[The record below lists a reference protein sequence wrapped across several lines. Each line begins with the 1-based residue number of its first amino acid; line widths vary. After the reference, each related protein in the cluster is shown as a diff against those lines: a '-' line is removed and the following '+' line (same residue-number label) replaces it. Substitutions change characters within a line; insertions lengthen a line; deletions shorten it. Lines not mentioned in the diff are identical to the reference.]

1 MMYFPHRLT
10 SMLTQLDYGTQII
23 GFKVSFKQGN
33 DYYETPL
40 VSKTFSV
47 VSGPGQSYQ
56 SSGSSSSSSGSNGAS
71 QTPSLVTCLT
81 SIILIIVVI
90 VVGCT
95 VLYTVEK
102 TAEGIM
108 SKDVI
113 VTQNVSKTY
122 GKPPLQVFALRET
135 NLQIEQGDYIAIIG
149 PSGSGKSTLMNLLGC
164 LDKPTTGNIFIDG
177 KDVST
182 LNENE
187 LARIRREKIGFIFQ
201 KYNLIPTLNALENVE
216 LSMGFAGVDSQT
228 RTAKAKQLLELV
240 ELSKR
245 LTHKPSEM
253 SGGEQQR
260 VAIARAL
267 ANNPSIILAD
277 EPTGNVDT
285 KSGENIMNILE
296 EVNRKGETI
305 IVVTHN
311 MAIAQR
317 AKRVLRIQDG
327 VVKEEHV

>member
-1 MMYFPHRLT
+1 
-10 SMLTQLDYGTQII
+10 
-23 GFKVSFKQGN
+23 
-33 DYYETPL
+33 
-40 VSKTFSV
+40 
-47 VSGPGQSYQ
+47 
-56 SSGSSSSSSGSNGAS
+56 
-71 QTPSLVTCLT
+71 
-81 SIILIIVVI
+81 
-90 VVGCT
+90 
-95 VLYTVEK
+95 
-102 TAEGIM
+102 M

-135 NLQIEQGDYIAIIG
+135 NLQIKQGDYIAIIG

-164 LDKPTTGNIFIDG
+164 LDKPTSGNIFIDG
-177 KDVST
+177 NDVST

-216 LSMGFAGVDSQT
+216 LSMGFAGVDSQV
-228 RTAKAKQLLELV
+228 RTAKAKKLLEMV

-267 ANNPSIILAD
+267 ANSPSIILAD
-277 EPTGNVDT
+277 EPTGNIDT
-285 KSGENIMNILE
+285 KSGDNIMNILE

-317 AKRVLRIQDG
+317 ANRVLRIQDG
-327 VVKEEHV
+327 VVQEGHV

>member
-1 MMYFPHRLT
+1 M
-10 SMLTQLDYGTQII
+10 
-23 GFKVSFKQGN
+23 
-33 DYYETPL
+33 
-40 VSKTFSV
+40 
-47 VSGPGQSYQ
+47 
-56 SSGSSSSSSGSNGAS
+56 
-71 QTPSLVTCLT
+71 
-81 SIILIIVVI
+81 
-90 VVGCT
+90 
-95 VLYTVEK
+95 EK
-102 TAEGIM
+102 TADGMM
-108 SKDVI
+108 STDVI
-113 VTQNVSKTY
+113 VTENLSKTY
-122 GKPPLQVFALRET
+122 GKPPLQVFALRQT
-135 NLQIEQGDYIAIIG
+135 NLYIKQGDYIAIIG

-164 LDKPTTGNIFIDG
+164 LDKPTSGKIFIDG
-177 KDVST
+177 FDVSR

-216 LSMGFAGVDSQT
+216 LSMGFAGVDSQL
-228 RTAKAKQLLELV
+228 RTENARKLLEMV
-240 ELSKR
+240 DLSKR

-285 KSGENIMNILE
+285 RSGENIMSILE
-296 EVNRKGETI
+296 EINRKGETV

-311 MAIAQR
+311 MMIAQR

-327 VVKEEHV
+327 MVTEKYV

>member
-1 MMYFPHRLT
+1 M
-10 SMLTQLDYGTQII
+10 
-23 GFKVSFKQGN
+23 
-33 DYYETPL
+33 
-40 VSKTFSV
+40 
-47 VSGPGQSYQ
+47 
-56 SSGSSSSSSGSNGAS
+56 
-71 QTPSLVTCLT
+71 
-81 SIILIIVVI
+81 
-90 VVGCT
+90 
-95 VLYTVEK
+95 EK

-122 GKPPLQVFALRET
+122 GKPPLQVYALRET
-135 NLQIEQGDYIAIIG
+135 NLQIKQGDYIAIIG

-164 LDKPTTGNIFIDG
+164 LDKPTSGNIFIDG
-177 KDVST
+177 SDVST

-216 LSMGFAGVDSQT
+216 LSMGFAGVDSQV
-228 RTAKAKQLLELV
+228 RTEKAKKLLEMV

-267 ANNPSIILAD
+267 ANSPSIILAD

-285 KSGENIMNILE
+285 KSGDNIMNILE

-327 VVKEEHV
+327 VVQEGHV

>member
-1 MMYFPHRLT
+1 M
-10 SMLTQLDYGTQII
+10 I
-23 GFKVSFKQGN
+23 
-33 DYYETPL
+33 
-40 VSKTFSV
+40 
-47 VSGPGQSYQ
+47 
-56 SSGSSSSSSGSNGAS
+56 
-71 QTPSLVTCLT
+71 
-81 SIILIIVVI
+81 
-90 VVGCT
+90 
-95 VLYTVEK
+95 
-102 TAEGIM
+102 
-108 SKDVI
+108 SKDII

-135 NLQIEQGDYIAIIG
+135 NLQIKQGAYIAIIG

-164 LDKPTTGNIFIDG
+164 LDKPTSGKIFIDSN
-177 KDVST
+177 DVST

-201 KYNLIPTLNALENVE
+201 KYNLIPTLNAVENVE
-216 LSMGFAGVDSQT
+216 LSMGFAGVDSQQ
-228 RTAKAKQLLELV
+228 RTARAKTLLEMV
-240 ELSKR
+240 DLSKR

-267 ANNPSIILAD
+267 ANHPSIILAD
-277 EPTGNVDT
+277 EPTGNIDT

-311 MAIAQR
+311 LTIAQR
-317 AKRVLRIQDG
+317 AKRILQIQDG
-327 VVKEEHV
+327 IVKEEHV

>member
-1 MMYFPHRLT
+1 
-10 SMLTQLDYGTQII
+10 
-23 GFKVSFKQGN
+23 
-33 DYYETPL
+33 
-40 VSKTFSV
+40 
-47 VSGPGQSYQ
+47 
-56 SSGSSSSSSGSNGAS
+56 
-71 QTPSLVTCLT
+71 
-81 SIILIIVVI
+81 
-90 VVGCT
+90 
-95 VLYTVEK
+95 
-102 TAEGIM
+102 M

-113 VTQNVSKTY
+113 VTENVSKIY

-135 NLQIEQGDYIAIIG
+135 NLHIKKGDYIAIIG

-164 LDKPTTGNIFIDG
+164 LDKPTTGSIFIDG
-177 KDVST
+177 NDVST

-228 RTAKAKQLLELV
+228 RTIKAKQLLELV

-267 ANNPSIILAD
+267 ANDPSIILAD
-277 EPTGNVDT
+277 EPTGNVDS

-327 VVKEEHV
+327 IVKEDHV

>member
-1 MMYFPHRLT
+1 
-10 SMLTQLDYGTQII
+10 
-23 GFKVSFKQGN
+23 
-33 DYYETPL
+33 
-40 VSKTFSV
+40 
-47 VSGPGQSYQ
+47 
-56 SSGSSSSSSGSNGAS
+56 
-71 QTPSLVTCLT
+71 
-81 SIILIIVVI
+81 
-90 VVGCT
+90 
-95 VLYTVEK
+95 VEK
-102 TAEGIM
+102 TAEEIM

-113 VTQNVSKTY
+113 VTQNISKTY
-122 GKPPLQVFALRET
+122 GKPPLQVYALRET
-135 NLQIEQGDYIAIIG
+135 NLHIKKGDYIAIIG

-164 LDKPTTGNIFIDG
+164 LDKPSSGNIIIDG
-177 KDVST
+177 SDVST

-216 LSMGFAGVDSQT
+216 LSMGFAGFDSQT
-228 RTAKAKQLLELV
+228 RTKKAKQLLEMV

-285 KSGENIMNILE
+285 KSGDNIMRILE
-296 EVNRKGETI
+296 EVNNRGETI

-327 VVKEEHV
+327 EVREEHV

>member
-1 MMYFPHRLT
+1 M
-10 SMLTQLDYGTQII
+10 
-23 GFKVSFKQGN
+23 
-33 DYYETPL
+33 
-40 VSKTFSV
+40 
-47 VSGPGQSYQ
+47 
-56 SSGSSSSSSGSNGAS
+56 
-71 QTPSLVTCLT
+71 
-81 SIILIIVVI
+81 
-90 VVGCT
+90 
-95 VLYTVEK
+95 EK
-102 TAEGIM
+102 TKEGVM

-113 VTQNVSKTY
+113 VTENISKTY

-135 NLQIEQGDYIAIIG
+135 NLHIKQGDYIAIIG

-164 LDKPTTGNIFIDG
+164 LDKPTSGNIFIEG
-177 KDVST
+177 NDVST

-228 RTAKAKQLLELV
+228 RTTKAKQLLELV

-277 EPTGNVDT
+277 EPTGNIDT
-285 KSGENIMNILE
+285 KSGDNIMRILE
-296 EVNRKGETI
+296 DVNKKGETI
-305 IVVTHN
+305 IIVTHN

-327 VVKEEHV
+327 EVQEEHV